1 MSIIIG
7 FILAVAV
14 PTAIATW
21 FVAKKIASK
30 ATRVS
35 GVVLSDPT
43 ITVVFGRKVAQE
55 TSVAHVQ
62 DFLQHVAMATN
73 GATKRP
79 VAVRLD
85 LNQHLLVQIYG
96 EISAE
101 ERDFL
106 NSFTRSL
113 IGRE

>member
-1 MSIIIG
+1 MMIIIG

-21 FVAKKIASK
+21 FVAKKLASK
-30 ATRVS
+30 VTQVS
-35 GVVLSDPT
+35 GIVVSDPT
-43 ITVVFGRKVAQE
+43 ITVVFGRRVAQE

-62 DFLQHVAMATN
+62 EFLQRVAIATN

-85 LNQHLLVQIYG
+85 LNQQMLVQIFG
-96 EISAE
+96 EINAE

>member
-1 MSIIIG
+1 MTIIIG

-21 FVAKKIASK
+21 FVAKRIASK
-30 ATRVS
+30 ATQFS

-43 ITVVFGRKVAQE
+43 ITVVFGRRVAQE

-62 DFLQHVAMATN
+62 EFLQRVAMATN

-85 LNQHLLVQIYG
+85 LHQQLLVQIHG
-96 EISAE
+96 EINAE

-106 NSFTRSL
+106 NAFTRSL

>member
-1 MSIIIG
+1 MTIIIG

-21 FVAKKIASK
+21 FVAKRLASK
-30 ATRVS
+30 TTQFS

-62 DFLQHVAMATN
+62 EFLQQVAMATN

-85 LNQHLLVQIYG
+85 LNQQLLVQIHG
-96 EISAE
+96 EINAE

-106 NSFTRSL
+106 NAFTRSL